1 MNATSYLEQLLKT
14 GASALDQTTAGM
26 QAGDGRKYAT
36 GAAVGGVLGLLLGS
50 KSGRRM
56 GGKALKAGS
65 VVALGALAWKAY
77 GDWQRQN
84 AGASAGTSPVAA
96 PSGHRRPRPVLPR
109 LPAPQLEAHSRAMLK
124 ALIAAAKAD
133 GHMDEVERGQVE
145 TELRRLNADAETRT
159 WVDTELRRVVDPADV
174 AAAATGPEM
183 AAEIYLASVLVVDDT
198 TVMERAY
205 LDELARRLQLA
216 PGLKAE
222 LEARARQRPEAAGR
236 PRAPSAPGRP
246 AVSRRLQGVVQHLD
260 PMPHR
265 RGRAGLQMLD
275 AADVGRHDGTAAPT
289 AAGATACGR
298 ATGTDSS
305 GCSTE

>member
-1 MNATSYLEQLLKT
+1 MNLTSYLEQLLKT
-14 GASALDQTTAGM
+14 GSSALGQATSGM
-26 QAGDGRKYAT
+26 QPGDGRKYAT

-84 AGASAGTSPVAA
+84 AAASAPGAA
-96 PSGHRRPRPVLPR
+96 PGAASGAALPAPASFAA
-109 LPAPQLEAHSRAMLK
+109 LPAPQLEVHSRAMLK
-124 ALIAAAKAD
+124 ALIAAAKSD
-133 GHMDEVERGQVE
+133 GHMDEAERGQVE
-145 TELRRLNADAETRT
+145 DALHRLNADAETRA
-159 WVDTELRRVVDPADV
+159 WVDTELRRPVDPADV
-174 AAAATGPEM
+174 AAAATSPEL

-222 LEARARQRPEAAGR
+222 LESRAAA
-236 PRAPSAPGRP
+236 A
-246 AVSRRLQGVVQHLD
+246 
-260 PMPHR
+260 
-265 RGRAGLQMLD
+265 
-275 AADVGRHDGTAAPT
+275 
-289 AAGATACGR
+289 
-298 ATGTDSS
+298 
-305 GCSTE
+305 

>member
-14 GASALDQTTAGM
+14 GASAFG
-26 QAGDGRKYAT
+26 QATSGLQNGDGRKYAT

-84 AGASAGTSPVAA
+84 AGAAA
-96 PSGHRRPRPVLPR
+96 PAAAASGMLPAPASFAA

-124 ALIAAAKAD
+124 ALIAAAKSD
-133 GHMDEVERGQVE
+133 GHMDDAERGQVE
-145 TELRRLNADAETRT
+145 AALQRLNADPETRA
-159 WVDTELRRVVDPADV
+159 WVDTELRRPVDPADV

-222 LEARARQRPEAAGR
+222 LETRAAA
-236 PRAPSAPGRP
+236 A
-246 AVSRRLQGVVQHLD
+246 
-260 PMPHR
+260 
-265 RGRAGLQMLD
+265 
-275 AADVGRHDGTAAPT
+275 
-289 AAGATACGR
+289 
-298 ATGTDSS
+298 
-305 GCSTE
+305 

>member
-1 MNATSYLEQLLKT
+1 MTAMNLTSYLEQLLKT
-14 GASALDQTTAGM
+14 GTSTLGQATSGM
-26 QAGDGRKYAT
+26 QPGDGRKYAT

-84 AGASAGTSPVAA
+84 ASASAPSATPGAA
-96 PSGHRRPRPVLPR
+96 PGTALPAPASFAA
-109 LPAPQLEAHSRAMLK
+109 LPAPQLEVHSRAMLK
-124 ALIAAAKAD
+124 ALIAAAKSD
-133 GHMDEVERGQVE
+133 GHLDEAERGQVE
-145 TELRRLNADAETRT
+145 DALHRLNADADTRA
-159 WVDTELRRVVDPADV
+159 WVDTELRRPVDPADV
-174 AAAATGPEM
+174 AAGATGPEM

-222 LEARARQRPEAAGR
+222 LEARAAA
-236 PRAPSAPGRP
+236 A
-246 AVSRRLQGVVQHLD
+246 
-260 PMPHR
+260 
-265 RGRAGLQMLD
+265 
-275 AADVGRHDGTAAPT
+275 
-289 AAGATACGR
+289 
-298 ATGTDSS
+298 
-305 GCSTE
+305 

>member
-14 GASALDQTTAGM
+14 GASALDRTTAGM

-84 AGASAGTSPVAA
+84 AGASAGASPVAA
-96 PSGHRRPRPVLPR
+96 PAATPAPAGFAA

-222 LEARARQRPEAAGR
+222 LEARAAA
-236 PRAPSAPGRP
+236 
-246 AVSRRLQGVVQHLD
+246 
-260 PMPHR
+260 
-265 RGRAGLQMLD
+265 
-275 AADVGRHDGTAAPT
+275 AA
-289 AAGATACGR
+289 
-298 ATGTDSS
+298 
-305 GCSTE
+305 